1 MTETTQ
7 TVATLA
13 AGAVAPFIVQLI
25 KVQLGWHDFKA
36 FALSVVGSFL
46 LALGVMAYTGEITE
60 LRAVATN
67 LPAVFGV
74 ATLIF
79 KTWSLA
85 MKQPTTTEPI
95 NESF

>member
-1 MTETTQ
+1 MSEATQ
-7 TVATLA
+7 TAATLA

-25 KVQLGWHDFKA
+25 KTRLGWHDFKA
-36 FALSVVGSFL
+36 FALSVIGSFL
-46 LALGVMAYTGEITE
+46 MALGVMVYTGEITE

-79 KTWSLA
+79 KTWSYALS
-85 MKQPTTTEPI
+85 QPTPP
-95 NESF
+95 SGF